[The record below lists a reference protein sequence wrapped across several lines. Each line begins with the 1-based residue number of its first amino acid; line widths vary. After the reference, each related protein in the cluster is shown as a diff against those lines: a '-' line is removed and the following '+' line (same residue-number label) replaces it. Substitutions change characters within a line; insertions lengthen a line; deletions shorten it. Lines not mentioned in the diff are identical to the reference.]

1 MYVMVFGSFGECR
14 ALRNGIG
21 ALTGDPR
28 GHPYPSIGKGHN
40 EKWTVYNWKRVL
52 TRT

>member
-1 MYVMVFGSFGECR
+1 MSVMVFGGFGKCS

-21 ALTGDPR
+21 ALTGAPR
-28 GHPYPSIGKGHN
+28 GHPYPSIGKGHK
-40 EKWTVYNWKRVL
+40 EKRTVYNWKWAL

>member
-1 MYVMVFGSFGECR
+1 MYVMVFGGFGKCR

-28 GHPYPSIGKGHN
+28 GPPYPSTGKGHK
-40 EKWTVYNWKRVL
+40 EKWTVYKKWAL